1 MIWTFVNERLEWAKG
16 RHHHEQAQVELVAA
30 EAQGPLHIP
39 LDDAGLAVGQR
50 RHVYANRQRAERG
63 LGSGLGLG
71 VSCGDRQ
78 PCMLA
83 GQGRTDGR
91 MLTFNHD
98 NAPAAGQAHRLHYPE
113 VLQARLL
120 FGPLDVAE
128 RANKLGGVG
137 LGYCL

>member
-1 MIWTFVNERLEWAKG
+1 M
-16 RHHHEQAQVELVAA
+16 
-30 EAQGPLHIP
+30 
-39 LDDAGLAVGQR
+39 
-50 RHVYANRQRAERG
+50 Y
-63 LGSGLGLG
+63 
-71 VSCGDRQ
+71 VSRTG
-78 PCMLA
+78 
-83 GQGRTDGR
+83 TDGR

-113 VLQARLL
+113 VLQTRLL

>member
-1 MIWTFVNERLEWAKG
+1 
-16 RHHHEQAQVELVAA
+16 
-30 EAQGPLHIP
+30 
-39 LDDAGLAVGQR
+39 
-50 RHVYANRQRAERG
+50 
-63 LGSGLGLG
+63 
-71 VSCGDRQ
+71 
-78 PCMLA
+78 
-83 GQGRTDGR
+83 